1 MDFRTWIESYEKAFA
16 QRDMTQKADVGK
28 SLGFNAKLIK
38 YSQGSFATLYQHPK
52 HLDRLIK
59 ITAHKEDV
67 KNLVR
72 AQRLNSPNI
81 PRLFDWE
88 DGTKIKQLPKLNSL
102 AIMVEKI
109 EGRPMA
115 YTTSDFYE
123 LSLGG
128 RFELAAD
135 WMAHGGNEKQRPV
148 LEKYGL
154 DDDRE
159 HDKLAQL
166 FRTLGELEKYRIE
179 MSDVQDNIIDDGMRY
194 VVVDMGF

>member
-1 MDFRTWIESYEKAFA
+1 
-16 QRDMTQKADVGK
+16 
-28 SLGFNAKLIK
+28 
-38 YSQGSFATLYQHPK
+38 
-52 HLDRLIK
+52 
-59 ITAHKEDV
+59 
-67 KNLVR
+67 
-72 AQRLNSPNI
+72 
-81 PRLFDWE
+81 
-88 DGTKIKQLPKLNSL
+88 
-102 AIMVEKI
+102 
-109 EGRPMA
+109 MA

>member
-1 MDFRTWIESYEKAFA
+1 MDFRTWLENYEKAFA
-16 QRDMTQKADVGK
+16 QRDRTQKTDVGR
-28 SLGFNAKLIK
+28 SLGFKNNLIK

-52 HLDRLIK
+52 QPDRLIK
-59 ITAHKEDV
+59 ITSHKEDV
-67 KNLVR
+67 QNLVR

-88 DGTKIKQLPKLNSL
+88 DGSKTKQLPKLNSL

-115 YTTSDFYE
+115 YMTGDFYE

-135 WMAHGGNEKQRPV
+135 WIAYGGNEKQKPV
-148 LEKYGL
+148 LEKYDL
-154 DDDRE
+154 DNDRE

-179 MSDVQDNIIDDGMRY
+179 LSDLEDNIIDAGGRY
-194 VVVDMGF
+194 VIVDMGF